1 MNIFIQ
7 LCHFKRFYKK
17 ICSFRFNFNPFFKAC
32 HFLYWV
38 SNDKLPNQV
47 NSKFFDL
54 FILQKK
60 SWWEKCWYCSTSTN
74 SLVFEMNLFW
84 SWKSLLNNFYEIF
97 KSKSFLNWFVLFD
110 STLGLLTNLL
120 MICLVNCLDIKGLLI
135 NHLII
140 DGMLSC
146 LDIKE
151 LF

>member
-1 MNIFIQ
+1 M
-7 LCHFKRFYKK
+7 
-17 ICSFRFNFNPFFKAC
+17 
-32 HFLYWV
+32 
-38 SNDKLPNQV
+38 

-140 DGMLSC
+140 DGMFSC
-146 LDIKE
+146 LYIKE
-151 LF
+151 LLINLIKWTLQFLQVKRLYSSTTRKSKTYI